1 MLFCIRGTYRTDAPG
16 LRERTRQQHLDYLK
30 SLGGRIV
37 LAGPV
42 FAEDGV
48 TAIGSH
54 LIIEAPD
61 LDGAKAL
68 VAQDPYSTSG
78 LFAETSVLPF
88 KLVFSNP
95 PAV

>member
-16 LRERTRQQHLDYLK
+16 LREQIRQQHLDYLK
-30 SLGGRIV
+30 SKGSQIV

-54 LIIEAPD
+54 LIVEAPD
-61 LDGAKAL
+61 LGGAKAL
-68 VAQDPYSTSG
+68 VAQDPYSTFG
-78 LFAETSVLPF
+78 LFAETSVQPF
-88 KLVFSNP
+88 KLVFFNA